1 MKDIKDFVAFA
12 YSNAYFEG
20 RFMKKQY
27 SVGICTA
34 KGDLSKRW
42 YVWYSYR
49 NPQTGKLER
58 QGTVDTNINQPKTQA
73 LQRHK
78 ANHKPNSKRQ

>member
-1 MKDIKDFVAFA
+1 MCNYLYFSTLKRKNNVLKMKNSKEFVRFA

-42 YVWYSYR
+42 YVWYY
-49 NPQTGKLER
+49 N
-58 QGTVDTNINQPKTQA
+58 
-73 LQRHK
+73 
-78 ANHKPNSKRQ
+78 